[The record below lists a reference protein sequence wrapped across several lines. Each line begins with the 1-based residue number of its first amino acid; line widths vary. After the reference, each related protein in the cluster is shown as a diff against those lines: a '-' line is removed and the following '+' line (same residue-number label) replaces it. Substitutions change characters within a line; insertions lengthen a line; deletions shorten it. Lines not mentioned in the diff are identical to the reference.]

1 LITSITYDAEGVKLA
16 SNYYL
21 IARGFPERLQNE
33 DLLIKAAEGFSV
45 YHEQKGKY
53 LRLGLF
59 ILPDFFNQKL
69 MMCHDRLI

>member
-1 LITSITYDAEGVKLA
+1 LVAGITNDTEGVKLA
-16 SNYYL
+16 GNYYFV
-21 IARGFPERLQNE
+21 AGGFPEGFQNE

-59 ILPDFFNQKL
+59 ILPDFFNQEL